1 MQQEKALPALPAH
14 RGELGGARPPSKMH
28 TIQDFGKSTI
38 NQPAQNPAKP
48 PTKRVFEPEN
58 DVEPTRSFRAAGGP
72 PYQQA
77 DSKRRRTEDEELEEV
92 KVRPTM
98 APPIRQSN
106 IRKVKSVKSNYM
118 ANTEQTQDA
127 PKPSAMFNNT
137 YSNAPPTTNGYHTGQ
152 PFIKSATF
160 NQAYQQQNHHQ
171 HQAPRATQLTD
182 MAKLANGRIPFA
194 EAPNPPP
201 ASYKTPL
208 PSKQRPIGPA
218 KSSPQY
224 PNGDSIPLDEI
235 PTDSEDEDSEDEKA
249 KKASMPDWAQSA
261 EIRRQLLIQEG
272 LDADEIFGPV
282 PSPHLEEIFKDKNRH
297 HRYRSRTSSAN
308 WNGPDR
314 LTEEEIRKDI
324 AARDRMRREGGWT
337 FGL

>member
-1 MQQEKALPALPAH
+1 ME
-14 RGELGGARPPSKMH
+14 
-28 TIQDFGKSTI
+28 
-38 NQPAQNPAKP
+38 
-48 PTKRVFEPEN
+48 
-58 DVEPTRSFRAAGGP
+58 
-72 PYQQA
+72 
-77 DSKRRRTEDEELEEV
+77 
-92 KVRPTM
+92 
-98 APPIRQSN
+98 
-106 IRKVKSVKSNYM
+106 
-118 ANTEQTQDA
+118 
-127 PKPSAMFNNT
+127 
-137 YSNAPPTTNGYHTGQ
+137 
-152 PFIKSATF
+152 
-160 NQAYQQQNHHQ
+160 
-171 HQAPRATQLTD
+171 
-182 MAKLANGRIPFA
+182 MAKLANGKIPFA
-194 EAPNPPP
+194 ETPNPPP

-208 PSKQRPIGPA
+208 PSKQRPTGPA
-218 KSSPQY
+218 KSSPHY
-224 PNGDSIPLDEI
+224 ANGDNIPLDEI

-314 LTEEEIRKDI
+314 LTEDEIRRDV